1 MDHEPL
7 TVEEAKREMNEKEGP
22 VTAGAISLLTE
33 EESKYVPK
41 QVVIDEESETGAERS
56 CWPCWSSQ

>member
-33 EESKYVPK
+33 KESKYVLK
-41 QVVIDEESETGAERS
+41 QVVIDEESETGPGRS
-56 CWPCWSSQ
+56 CWPCWNSQ